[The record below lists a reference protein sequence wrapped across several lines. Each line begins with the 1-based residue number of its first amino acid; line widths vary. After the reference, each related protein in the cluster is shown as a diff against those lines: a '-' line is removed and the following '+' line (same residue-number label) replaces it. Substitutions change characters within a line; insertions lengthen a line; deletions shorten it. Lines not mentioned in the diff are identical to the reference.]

1 VRDTCPRPRYR
12 VAIVTTIAILPIK
25 TLDAAKKRLSE
36 HLDPSPRR
44 ALVEAMFSDV
54 LVALR
59 RAKLVDQVL
68 VISKDHGAQR
78 IAGGYGA
85 MVTDDEDDGHNAA
98 ATRGVARAVEL
109 GFDRALLVPGDC
121 PLLDPTEI
129 DELISRPVDGP
140 SVLIVPDRHGTGT
153 NALLLTP
160 PEALA
165 SSFGPGSHDRH
176 TRNAAAAGV
185 TALTVEVP
193 SLALDIDTPEDL
205 AAVEATLN
213 ETRGGAAHT
222 RGMLRQLS
230 RSRS

>member
-1 VRDTCPRPRYR
+1 M
-12 VAIVTTIAILPIK
+12 TTVAILPIK
-25 TLDAAKKRLSE
+25 SLDAAKQRLAE
-36 HLDPSPRR
+36 ELDPTPRR

-68 VISKDHGAQR
+68 VVTKDHGGQR

-85 MVTDDEDDGHNAA
+85 LVEDDDDQGHNPAA
-98 ATRGVARAVEL
+98 GRGVARALEL
-109 GFDRALLVPGDC
+109 GMDRALLVAGDC
-121 PLLDPTEI
+121 PLLDPEEI
-129 DELISRPVDGP
+129 DALIARPVGAP

-160 PEALA
+160 PDAMA
-165 SSFGPGSHDRH
+165 PSFGPGSHDRH
-176 TRNAAAAGV
+176 LRNAAAAGV
-185 TALTVEVP
+185 EAISVEVR

-205 AAVEATLN
+205 ATVEATLDGS
-213 ETRGGAAHT
+213 RGGAAHT

-230 RSRS
+230 RSRN

>member
-1 VRDTCPRPRYR
+1 M
-12 VAIVTTIAILPIK
+12 TTVAILPIK
-25 TLDAAKKRLSE
+25 TLDAAKQRLAE
-36 HLDPSPRR
+36 ELDPSPRR

-68 VISKDHGAQR
+68 VVSKDHGAQR

-85 MVTDDEDDGHNAA
+85 MVADDEEDGHNGA
-98 ATRGVARAVEL
+98 ATRGIARALEL
-109 GFDRALLVPGDC
+109 GMERALLVPGDC

-129 DELISRPVDGP
+129 DDLIARPVRSP
-140 SVLIVPDRHGTGT
+140 SVLIVPDRHGSGT

-160 PEALA
+160 PDAMA
-165 SSFGPGSHDRH
+165 PSFGPGSHDRH
-176 TRNAAAAGV
+176 SRHAAAAGI
-185 TALTVEVP
+185 TAQTVEVP

-205 AAVEATLN
+205 AAVAAQLG

-222 RGMLRQLS
+222 RGMLRQLA
-230 RSRS
+230 RSQS

>member
-1 VRDTCPRPRYR
+1 MPILAV
-12 VAIVTTIAILPIK
+12 LPIK
-25 TLDAAKKRLSE
+25 TLDAAKQRLAQE
-36 HLDPSPRR
+36 LDPSPRR

-68 VISKDHGAQR
+68 VVSKDHGAQR

-85 MVTDDEDDGHNAA
+85 MVADDDDRGHNAA
-98 ATRGVARAVEL
+98 ALRGIARATDL
-109 GFDRALLVPGDC
+109 GIDRVLLVPGDC
-121 PLLDPTEI
+121 PLLDPVEL
-129 DELISRPVDGP
+129 DELIARPVQAP

-160 PEALA
+160 PGAMA
-165 SSFGPGSHDRH
+165 PSFGPESHDRH
-176 TRNAAAAGV
+176 TQNAASAGV
-185 TALTVEVP
+185 AAQTVEVP
-193 SLALDIDTPEDL
+193 SLALDLDTPEDL
-205 AAVEATLN
+205 VAVQETLD

-222 RGMLRQLS
+222 RGMLRQLL